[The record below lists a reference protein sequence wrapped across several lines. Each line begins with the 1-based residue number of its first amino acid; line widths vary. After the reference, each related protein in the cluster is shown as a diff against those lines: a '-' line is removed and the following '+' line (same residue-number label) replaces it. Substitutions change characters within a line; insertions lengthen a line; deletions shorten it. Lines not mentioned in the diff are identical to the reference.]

1 MYVFF
6 IFKEK
11 ATEESRRAPAEA
23 NLIRHVI
30 TVVSDY
36 VEDKHVRRAAVACV
50 KSMLTKYNVA
60 LLTRPDEEAG

>member
-1 MYVFF
+1 VYVFF
-6 IFKEK
+6 FSKK
-11 ATEESRRAPAEA
+11 KRRRRAPGEA

-60 LLTRPDEEAG
+60 LLTRLDEEAG